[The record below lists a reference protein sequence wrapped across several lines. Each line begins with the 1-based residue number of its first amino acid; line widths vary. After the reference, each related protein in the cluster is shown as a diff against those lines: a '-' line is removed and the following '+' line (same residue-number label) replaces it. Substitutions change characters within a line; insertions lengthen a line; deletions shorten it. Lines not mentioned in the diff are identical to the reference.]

1 MKITSSTVAL
11 AAQRSYQEQHQTA
24 LNIRIEQR
32 GVPAQ
37 RQQVELSDAG
47 KTLAAET
54 AEASATDAVAGEQET
69 IDPKLLLIKTLVEAL
84 TGHEFKLFGMKLQ
97 DPEQAAAQMPAT
109 GVQQNVAVTQENEG
123 GFAIDYREVYEES
136 EAVSFRAAGI
146 IRTADGREI
155 EFRAE
160 LDMARSYR
168 EEFSFSAATGSL
180 AREKKDP
187 LVLNYAASAA
197 TLSSQTFAFD
207 IDSDGQRDNISLLN
221 AGSAFLALDRNQD
234 GKVNDGSE
242 LFGARSGDG
251 FADLAGFDSDSNGWI
266 DEGDAVFAKLKLWIK
281 DDSGTD
287 KLVDLKSSGV
297 GALYL
302 GRASTDFS
310 LTGAGN
316 QELGQTRATG
326 IYLNENGSGGTLQQV
341 DLAV

>member
-1 MKITSSTVAL
+1 MKIASSTVAL
-11 AAQRSYQEQHQTA
+11 AAQRSYQEQRQTA

-47 KTLAAET
+47 KALAAET
-54 AEASATDAVAGEQET
+54 SATGAVAGEQET
-69 IDPKLLLIKTLVEAL
+69 TDPKLLLIKSLVEAL
-84 TGHEFKLFGMKLQ
+84 TGREFKLFNMQLQ
-97 DPEQAAAQMPAT
+97 DSEQVVTAEAR
-109 GVQQNVAVTQENEG
+109 QNVAATQENEG

-168 EEFSFSAATGSL
+168 EEFSFSVASGSL

-242 LFGARSGDG
+242 LFGTRSGDG

-310 LTGAGN
+310 LTDADN